1 MSEETKKNEQ
11 AVETPAGKES
21 FWHNWIVRNL
31 LLALLALVVLI
42 FGSYFLLNMLTHHGQ
57 ELVVP
62 DLTNMKV
69 REAEYTAKVEG
80 MKVIVVDSVYIRR
93 MGRGLVY
100 SQNPKA
106 GSKVKKGRKIRL
118 TINSVTP
125 QKVQVPNLV
134 GYSMRQAMA
143 ELSSRGLTVG
153 KLVYVSDMATN
164 NVLRQLRGNREIAPG
179 TLIESGTSI
188 DLVVGLNSDDNQT
201 YVPNVIGLKYLRAV
215 DVVHG
220 NSLNIKKLNF
230 DESVKNYSDSL
241 DAVVYRQG
249 PEGSKAP
256 ILIGSDVTLY
266 LSVDPAKTIM
276 KK

>member
-1 MSEETKKNEQ
+1 MSEETKKNGQTEAPVQ
-11 AVETPAGKES
+11 KGG
-21 FWHNWIVRNL
+21 FWNNWMVRNI
-31 LLALLALVVLI
+31 LLALIAFVLLLV
-42 FGSYFLLNMLTHHGQ
+42 GSYIGLNVLTHHGQ
-57 ELVVP
+57 ELEVP

-69 REAEYTAKVEG
+69 REAQYTAEVEG
-80 MKVIVVDSVYIRR
+80 LKVMVVDSVYIRR

-125 QKVQVPNLV
+125 QKVQMPNLV

-179 TLIESGTSI
+179 TLVESGTAI
-188 DLVVGLNSDDNQT
+188 DLAVGLNPEDNQT

-215 DVVHG
+215 DVIHG
-220 NSLNIKKLNF
+220 NSLNIRKLDF

>member
-1 MSEETKKNEQ
+1 MSEETKKNGQTEAPVQ
-11 AVETPAGKES
+11 KGG
-21 FWHNWIVRNL
+21 FWNNWMVRNI
-31 LLALLALVVLI
+31 LLALIAFVLLLV
-42 FGSYFLLNMLTHHGQ
+42 GSYIGLNVLTHHGQ
-57 ELVVP
+57 ELEVP

-69 REAEYTAKVEG
+69 REAQYTAEVEG
-80 MKVIVVDSVYIRR
+80 LKVLVVDSVYIRR

-125 QKVQVPNLV
+125 QKVQMPNLV

-179 TLIESGTSI
+179 TLVESGTAI
-188 DLVVGLNSDDNQT
+188 DLAVGLNPEDNQT

-215 DVVHG
+215 DVIHG
-220 NSLNIKKLNF
+220 NSLNIRKLDF

-266 LSVDPAKTIM
+266 LSVDPAKTI
-276 KK
+276 

>member
-1 MSEETKKNEQ
+1 MSEETKKNGQ
-11 AVETPAGKES
+11 AGTPAEKGS
-21 FWHNWIVRNL
+21 FWSNWIVRNL
-31 LLALLALVVLI
+31 LLALVALVVLI
-42 FGSYFLLNMLTHHGQ
+42 VGSYIGLNMLTHHGQ

-69 REAEYTAKVEG
+69 HEAEYTAKVEG

-179 TLIESGTSI
+179 TLIESGTAI
-188 DLVVGLNSDDNQT
+188 DLVVGLNSEDNQT

-220 NSLNIKKLNF
+220 NSLNIKNLNF

-249 PEGSKAP
+249 PEGSRAP

>member
-1 MSEETKKNEQ
+1 MYQKYLLTGATGFLGR
-11 AVETPAGKES
+11 AV
-21 FWHNWIVRNL
+21 VD
-31 LLALLALVVLI
+31 ALIKDNVKIRALVMRDDPLA
-42 FGSYFLLNMLTHHGQ
+42 SMLPPSVDIVYGDVCDDQALKSFFSGADHETCVIHMAGIVSVASNPGMQ
-57 ELVVP
+57 LYRVNVNGTNNI
-62 DLTNMKV
+62 LTCC
-69 REAEYTAKVEG
+69 E
-80 MKVIVVDSVYIRR
+80 RR
-93 MGRGLVY
+93 H
-100 SQNPKA
+100 
-106 GSKVKKGRKIRL
+106 
-118 TINSVTP
+118 
-125 QKVQVPNLV
+125 
-134 GYSMRQAMA
+134 
-143 ELSSRGLTVG
+143 VG

-188 DLVVGLNSDDNQT
+188 DLVVGLNPEDNQT